1 MRPRIQLSRKLLKNA
16 KATPANV
23 ATNLITSGVMEQR
36 VRALALALKTVSKI
50 TIKVVSG
57 RHDGDDVRWP
67 EEVETLP
74 APPRSPAHLKR

>member
-1 MRPRIQLSRKLLKNA
+1 
-16 KATPANV
+16 
-23 ATNLITSGVMEQR
+23 
-36 VRALALALKTVSKI
+36 TVSKI